1 MLKQNIIELCEKH
14 IEEIDGEISKLDS
27 DEEYNYYRDFFRRYS
42 INSLRSISK
51 INPVDLAIVL
61 AQQDIKDKKFSDIKK
76 DIESFGY
83 ILETFDDKQ
92 LLKLGYTL
100 VSSKHNGMIEDLI
113 EAFSYIKVDFHVTFD
128 GDMAKE
134 KREAITSTLRELA
147 RIRFEEEIDVCKLLE
162 YFKDNEKAMEGV
174 ITFLAHTDRVRTFF
188 SQPSHTI
195 EDPYSDRSVVLRGK
209 KLDSYLDDAAKEIFK
224 RKVAIKNLTPVES
237 HYNKLL
243 NDHKTKSKDLKNSKK
258 AYAELINI
266 LQNGFKSGEIKDYQS
281 MIEKI
286 PDEDVRVGFLKLVY
300 EHNMGVFTETKK
312 TYDSLV
318 ANSSDR
324 FIVLLQDNGI
334 SIEGVQIESIAKNS
348 YDDVATM
355 IKVLKG
361 MFKDNNTIIKGL
373 EIARL
378 VDVLYLQELV
388 SKDVLSIDS
397 IITNTSLFDGESD
410 ARKVL
415 DENIKALNE
424 FGFNPSILGLNQDLL
439 VGSELLRDGL
449 GVLREYDLLKYIKGQ
464 NNYSFLGNK
473 ELVTKIDKFLELGY
487 EGFIK
492 EDITLLNEDN
502 IDRIYALKGIGAMP
516 KTKEELLDCLRS
528 DRFLVSDDKL
538 SEYIHDVVLYTN
550 DAFKLD
556 INSIIRDYDAT
567 NRTISINGVVLSKN
581 RIKRNSNLGSFKAII
596 TGSVL
601 SMDEVNLL
609 REELKNKELIK
620 NS

>member
-1 MLKQNIIELCEKH
+1 MLKQNIIELCEKR

-42 INSLRSISK
+42 INSLRGISK

-100 VSSKHNGMIEDLI
+100 VSSKRSGMIEDLI
-113 EAFSYIKVDFHVTFD
+113 EAFSYIKVGFHVTFD

-147 RIRFEEEIDVCKLLE
+147 RIRLEEEIDVCKLLE

-188 SQPSHTI
+188 SQTSHTI

-258 AYAELINI
+258 AYDELISK
-266 LQNGFKSGEIKDYQS
+266 LQNEFKSGEIKDYQS

-348 YDDVATM
+348 YDDVVTM
-355 IKVLKG
+355 IKILKG
-361 MFKDNNTIIKGL
+361 MFKDNNTIIKAL
-373 EIARL
+373 ETARL

-424 FGFNPSILGLNQDLL
+424 FGFNPSILGL
-439 VGSELLRDGL
+439 
-449 GVLREYDLLKYIKGQ
+449 I
-464 NNYSFLGNK
+464 
-473 ELVTKIDKFLELGY
+473 
-487 EGFIK
+487 
-492 EDITLLNEDN
+492 
-502 IDRIYALKGIGAMP
+502 
-516 KTKEELLDCLRS
+516 
-528 DRFLVSDDKL
+528 
-538 SEYIHDVVLYTN
+538 
-550 DAFKLD
+550 
-556 INSIIRDYDAT
+556 
-567 NRTISINGVVLSKN
+567 
-581 RIKRNSNLGSFKAII
+581 IKRWFKC
-596 TGSVL
+596 
-601 SMDEVNLL
+601 
-609 REELKNKELIK
+609 IK
-620 NS
+620 RI

>member
-1 MLKQNIIELCEKH
+1 MSKQELQALCEEKVAAA
-14 IEEIDGEISKLDS
+14 EREKDALKSNP
-27 DEEYNYYRDFFRRYS
+27 EYKFYSEFFKKYQ
-42 INSLRSISK
+42 IKDLESISK
-51 INPVDLAIVL
+51 ITPVDATIALLNANIKDANFEKISEDVKSFAYILTDLHGLKIDEINNVFSIFIKNGMYDLLIQGLCFPVNVLTLVGYDVDKEIEKRINDIFEMLRNIRKENKASIANFVSYYEKHFEEMFMVMDIIVKL
-61 AQQDIKDKKFSDIKK
+61 RALSDWYKRIDVAATINPRVEGKISERVYKNINDYTNAVFDNTDMCSKFGVIETHYNSLHNKYNLDSRKFNKDIK
-76 DIESFGY
+76 
-83 ILETFDDKQ
+83 L
-92 LLKLGYTL
+92 YTGFINRL
-100 VSSKHNGMIEDLI
+100 QKAFNVSEVRDY
-113 EAFSYIKVDFHVTFD
+113 EA
-128 GDMAKE
+128 M
-134 KREAITSTLRELA
+134 
-147 RIRFEEEIDVCKLLE
+147 
-162 YFKDNEKAMEGV
+162 
-174 ITFLAHTDRVRTFF
+174 
-188 SQPSHTI
+188 
-195 EDPYSDRSVVLRGK
+195 
-209 KLDSYLDDAAKEIFK
+209 
-224 RKVAIKNLTPVES
+224 
-237 HYNKLL
+237 
-243 NDHKTKSKDLKNSKK
+243 
-258 AYAELINI
+258 
-266 LQNGFKSGEIKDYQS
+266 IKD
-281 MIEKI
+281 I
-286 PDEDVRVGFLKLVY
+286 PDEDVKVEFLKSVY
-300 EHNMGVFTETKK
+300 AHNNSEYDK
-312 TYDSLV
+312 TMASYNATV
-318 ANSSDR
+318 NSPLNR
-324 FIVLLQDNGI
+324 ITLLLKDTGI
-334 SIEGVQIESIAKNS
+334 SIDEVEINSIMRNE
-348 YDDVATM
+348 YDDIVKM
-355 IKVLKG
+355 LKILRS
-361 MFKDNNTIIKGL
+361 MFNSKNTIIKAL
-373 EIARL
+373 ETARL

-397 IITNTSLFDGESD
+397 IITNPSLFDGESD

-502 IDRIYALKGIGAMP
+502 IDRIYALKGIGIIP
-516 KTKEELLDCLRS
+516 KSKEELLDYLRT

-550 DAFKLD
+550 DEFKLD

-609 REELKNKELIK
+609 REELKDKELIK